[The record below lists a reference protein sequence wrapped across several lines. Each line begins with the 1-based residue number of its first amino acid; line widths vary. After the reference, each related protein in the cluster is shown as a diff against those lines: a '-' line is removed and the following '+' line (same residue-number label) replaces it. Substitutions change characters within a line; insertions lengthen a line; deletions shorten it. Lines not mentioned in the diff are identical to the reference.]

1 MTQPTPY
8 WRFPNAARTIAK
20 ILEPIAGTNKIGTRT
35 PASLTPAVMPYV
47 RVRRLGGPSD
57 QVNDFAYIHIDVL
70 SDNLDAAEQLSE
82 RIRQKLTTEKL
93 AYGAVVVDRIS
104 CESAPEEMPLWAP
117 GINRFE
123 ARYTAVFRRYRA
135 A

>member
-8 WRFPNAARTIAK
+8 YRFPNAARTIAK
-20 ILEPIAGTNKIGTRT
+20 ILEPMVGANKIGTRT
-35 PASLTPAVMPYV
+35 PASLTGVMPYV

-57 QVNDFAYIHIDVL
+57 LVNDYAAIHIDVL
-70 SDNLDAAEQLSE
+70 SDNLDAAEQLAE

-93 AYGAVVVDRIS
+93 RLGAIVVDRVT